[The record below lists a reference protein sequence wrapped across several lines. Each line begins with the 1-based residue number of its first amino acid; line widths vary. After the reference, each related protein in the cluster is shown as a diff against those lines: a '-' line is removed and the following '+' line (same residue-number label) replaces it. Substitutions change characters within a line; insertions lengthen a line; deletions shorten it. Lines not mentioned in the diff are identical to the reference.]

1 MSRQS
6 DLERTRRGTHI
17 ADDSPATPEVDAS
30 LGDDHAAGNNLA
42 KIRDILFGAQVRDHE
57 RRFTKLEAQLLAEA
71 AQLRTDLKDR
81 FASLEQYIR
90 NEVETLIGRLSRE
103 EQSRTSAVD
112 LLAGEL
118 QRLAATL
125 QQTADLSMHRPSR
138 ETKPCGTNL
147 TVGAPR
153 LPMISERSMRSC
165 RLPSMRPS
173 GSSRRKRRIARPSRH
188 SSRRSRSGFPM
199 SSLPRVHRT
208 LFLPTRRRSH
218 DGGVVT

>member
-125 QQTADLSMHRPSR
+125 QQTAD
-138 ETKPCGTNL
+138 
-147 TVGAPR
+147 R
-153 LPMISERSMRSC
+153 LHAQAEQGDQTLRDQ
-165 RLPSMRPS
+165 LD
-173 GSSRRKRRIARPSRH
+173 
-188 SSRRSRSGFPM
+188 RRST
-199 SSLPRVHRT
+199 SLADDLREKHAELSAALDAAVRQLT
-208 LFLPTRRRSH
+208 TQKTDRAALAALFQEVSQRLSH
-218 DGGVVT
+218 EQSPQGS

>member
-112 LLAGEL
+112 LLAGV
-118 QRLAATL
+118 AAPRRHSP
-125 QQTADLSMHRPSR
+125 ADRRPS
-138 ETKPCGTNL
+138 PCTGRA
-147 TVGAPR
+147 G
-153 LPMISERSMRSC
+153 
-165 RLPSMRPS
+165 RPNPA
-173 GSSRRKRRIARPSRH
+173 G
-188 SSRRSRSGFPM
+188 
-199 SSLPRVHRT
+199 
-208 LFLPTRRRSH
+208 PT
-218 DGGVVT
+218 

>member
-81 FASLEQYIR
+81 FASLEQYILHQGF
-90 NEVETLIGRLSRE
+90 NWHCVVVSET
-103 EQSRTSAVD
+103 
-112 LLAGEL
+112 
-118 QRLAATL
+118 
-125 QQTADLSMHRPSR
+125 P
-138 ETKPCGTNL
+138 
-147 TVGAPR
+147 AP
-153 LPMISERSMRSC
+153 P
-165 RLPSMRPS
+165 
-173 GSSRRKRRIARPSRH
+173 
-188 SSRRSRSGFPM
+188 
-199 SSLPRVHRT
+199 
-208 LFLPTRRRSH
+208 
-218 DGGVVT
+218 